1 MKRLSFIFFLFII
14 MSCTSNPFWHDP
26 TKNEL
31 ILKGI
36 VTAENKHTDVPISIW
51 MESFDQYTITDSD
64 GNFSI
69 PINNSQ
75 SGTGHISGPV
85 KIYFFIYNYDLDSAT
100 VFFTNGELSKDQT
113 DFSTNGDLIKRV
125 ELTKILSGEMEFQLL
140 ENRFYDQD
148 TVLLT
153 FDGGIHSTVSIDLY
167 KYIWKDEF
175 DFLADDWAAL
185 ELESFD
191 QGDPSM
197 MGNAETKRLLRRA
210 MVGVLPD
217 AIGMRWNKQG
227 FLPPQEMWFRS
238 DLLTAVKEVFHGR
251 AFAERG
257 WWNVG
262 WWNKTLDRFERGE
275 DHLAWTLWKPFI
287 AEAWMDRF
295 VTSLAASEKQAVFD
309 LEP

>member
-1 MKRLSFIFFLFII
+1 

-85 KIYFFIYNYDLDSAT
+85 KIYFFIYNYNLDSAT
-100 VFFTNGELSKDQT
+100 VFFTNGELSNDQT

-175 DFLADDWAAL
+175 DFHSGL
-185 ELESFD
+185 
-191 QGDPSM
+191 
-197 MGNAETKRLLRRA
+197 
-210 MVGVLPD
+210 
-217 AIGMRWNKQG
+217 I
-227 FLPPQEMWFRS
+227 FRS
-238 DLLTAVKEVFHGR
+238 ITNDSVIIYRFLGVDEYGNSVGDQIHHVNYEKNENFLWNYYILTNQIFLSPGSYEIFPFFLIRHEYFPDGLASAFGGDLTFTISEHYLKLPSDIVSDTLTI
-251 AFAERG
+251 
-257 WWNVG
+257 
-262 WWNKTLDRFERGE
+262 D
-275 DHLAWTLWKPFI
+275 
-287 AEAWMDRF
+287 
-295 VTSLAASEKQAVFD
+295 
-309 LEP
+309 

>member
-1 MKRLSFIFFLFII
+1 

-85 KIYFFIYNYDLDSAT
+85 KIYFFIYNYNLDSAT

-153 FDGGIHSTVSIDLY
+153 FDG
-167 KYIWKDEF
+167 
-175 DFLADDWAAL
+175 
-185 ELESFD
+185 
-191 QGDPSM
+191 
-197 MGNAETKRLLRRA
+197 
-210 MVGVLPD
+210 
-217 AIGMRWNKQG
+217 
-227 FLPPQEMWFRS
+227 
-238 DLLTAVKEVFHGR
+238 
-251 AFAERG
+251 
-257 WWNVG
+257 
-262 WWNKTLDRFERGE
+262 
-275 DHLAWTLWKPFI
+275 
-287 AEAWMDRF
+287 
-295 VTSLAASEKQAVFD
+295 
-309 LEP
+309 